1 MIPKSTIDEI
11 FETVKIEEVVS
22 DFVTLK
28 KRGVNLLGLCPFHN
42 EKTPSFTVSPAKGI
56 YKCFGCGEGGNSVS
70 FLMDK
75 EHYSY
80 PEALKYLAKKYN
92 IEIIEEEMTTEQTQ
106 MANEKDSLY
115 ILSSFANDFFV
126 KSLWDTN
133 EGKNIAL
140 NYFSERGFSQETIK
154 KFELGYSPK
163 QKDIFTKT
171 AIKNSY
177 SEEYVVKSGLG
188 FNIENQGVIDR
199 FRERVMFPIHSF
211 SGRILGFGG
220 RALNKN
226 AKAKYQNSPESLIY
240 NKSKVLYGIFFAKNS
255 ISKND
260 NCYIVEG
267 YTDVISLHQKGIEN
281 VVSASGTSLTNDQ
294 IKLIN
299 RFTKNVTILFDGD
312 AAGIK
317 ASFRGVDMILKE
329 GMNVKVVPFP
339 ENEDPDSYARNN
351 SSENLIAFLNKNAID
366 FITYKT
372 QILNAESEQDPIKR
386 VSIIKDIIRS
396 IALIPDYLTRTE
408 YCKVCS
414 KLLDVKESVLLRDI
428 DQERKKINVNSHNK
442 NLILKEKPKKFS
454 NNIKLKKYEEEIIRI
469 ILNYGNE
476 TIFFEQ
482 EKTNVV
488 KFITNELRVDKIKIN
503 NTPHDI
509 IYDEILN
516 LLNSKEQIHQAH
528 FTSHS
533 NIEVNKL
540 CVDLLSN
547 QHMISDNW
555 VIKHKIYT
563 GRENH
568 NLRKTAEKSVLALKL
583 QHVESKIQM
592 IQKKIKENI
601 SEADELNMLK
611 NLIMIKNQISLK
623 IGRSSS

>member
-1 MIPKSTIDEI
+1 MIPKITIDEI
-11 FETVKIEEVVS
+11 FEAVKIEEVVS

-92 IEIIEEEMTTEQTQ
+92 IEIVEEEMTTEQTQ

-115 ILSSFANDFFV
+115 ILSSFANNFFV

-140 NYFSERGFSQETIK
+140 SYFSERGFSQETIK

-188 FNIENQGVIDR
+188 FNIENQGIIDR

-267 YTDVISLHQKGIEN
+267 YTDVISLHQKGVEN
-281 VVSASGTSLTNDQ
+281 VVSASGTSLTTDQ

-312 AAGIK
+312 AAGVK

-351 SSENLIAFLNKNAID
+351 SSEDLITFLNKNAID

-372 QILNAESEQDPIKR
+372 KILNTESEKDPIKR
-386 VSIIKDIIRS
+386 VSIIKDIIQS

-428 DQERKKINVNSHNK
+428 DQERKKINVNSQNK
-442 NLILKEKPKKFS
+442 DLILKAKPKKFS
-454 NNIKLKKYEEEIIRI
+454 NNIKLQKYEEEIIRI

-476 TIFFEQ
+476 TIFFEE

-488 KFITNELRVDKIKIN
+488 RFITNELRVDKIKIN

-516 LLNSKEQIHQAH
+516 LLNSEEQIHQAY

-540 CVDLLSN
+540 CIDLLSN

-555 VIKHKIYT
+555 AIKHKIYT

-568 NLRKTAEKSVLALKL
+568 DLRKTAEKAVLALKL
-583 QHVESKIQM
+583 QHVESKIQI
-592 IQKKIKENI
+592 IQKKIKENTT
-601 SEADELNMLK
+601 EADELNMLK

>member
-1 MIPKSTIDEI
+1 
-11 FETVKIEEVVS
+11 
-22 DFVTLK
+22 
-28 KRGVNLLGLCPFHN
+28 
-42 EKTPSFTVSPAKGI
+42 
-56 YKCFGCGEGGNSVS
+56 
-70 FLMDK
+70 
-75 EHYSY
+75 
-80 PEALKYLAKKYN
+80 
-92 IEIIEEEMTTEQTQ
+92 
-106 MANEKDSLY
+106 
-115 ILSSFANDFFV
+115 
-126 KSLWDTN
+126 
-133 EGKNIAL
+133 
-140 NYFSERGFSQETIK
+140 
-154 KFELGYSPK
+154 
-163 QKDIFTKT
+163 
-171 AIKNSY
+171 
-177 SEEYVVKSGLG
+177 
-188 FNIENQGVIDR
+188 
-199 FRERVMFPIHSF
+199 MFPIQDYK
-211 SGRILGFGG
+211 GNIIAFGG
-220 RALNKN
+220 RIFDNDDP
-226 AKAKYQNSPESLIY
+226 AKYQNSPESLIY

-267 YTDVISLHQKGIEN
+267 YTDVISLHQKGVEN
-281 VVSASGTSLTNDQ
+281 VVSASGTSLTTDQ

-351 SSENLIAFLNKNAID
+351 SSEDLITFLNKNAID

-372 QILNAESEQDPIKR
+372 KILNTESEKDPIKR
-386 VSIIKDIIRS
+386 VSIIKDIIQS

-428 DQERKKINVNSHNK
+428 DQERKKINVNSQNK
-442 NLILKEKPKKFS
+442 DLILKAKPKKFS
-454 NNIKLKKYEEEIIRI
+454 NNIKLQKYEEEIIRI

-476 TIFFEQ
+476 TIFFEE

-488 KFITNELRVDKIKIN
+488 RFITNELRVDKIKIN

-516 LLNSKEQIHQAH
+516 LLNSEEQIHQAY

-540 CVDLLSN
+540 CIDLLSN

-555 VIKHKIYT
+555 AIKHKIYT

-568 NLRKTAEKSVLALKL
+568 DLRKTAEKAVLALKL
-583 QHVESKIQM
+583 QHVESKIQI
-592 IQKKIKENI
+592 IQKKIKENTT
-601 SEADELNMLK
+601 EANELNMLK
-611 NLIMIKNQISLK
+611 DLIMIKNQISLK

>member
-1 MIPKSTIDEI
+1 
-11 FETVKIEEVVS
+11 
-22 DFVTLK
+22 
-28 KRGVNLLGLCPFHN
+28 
-42 EKTPSFTVSPAKGI
+42 
-56 YKCFGCGEGGNSVS
+56 
-70 FLMDK
+70 
-75 EHYSY
+75 
-80 PEALKYLAKKYN
+80 
-92 IEIIEEEMTTEQTQ
+92 
-106 MANEKDSLY
+106 
-115 ILSSFANDFFV
+115 
-126 KSLWDTN
+126 
-133 EGKNIAL
+133 
-140 NYFSERGFSQETIK
+140 
-154 KFELGYSPK
+154 
-163 QKDIFTKT
+163 
-171 AIKNSY
+171 
-177 SEEYVVKSGLG
+177 VVKSGLG
-188 FNIENQGVIDR
+188 FNIENQGIIDR

-267 YTDVISLHQKGIEN
+267 YTDVISLHQKGVEN
-281 VVSASGTSLTNDQ
+281 VVSASGTSLTTDQ

-312 AAGIK
+312 AAGVK

-339 ENEDPDSYARNN
+339 ENEDPDSYAQNN
-351 SSENLIAFLNKNAID
+351 SSEDLITFLNKNAID

-372 QILNAESEQDPIKR
+372 KILNTESEKDPIKR
-386 VSIIKDIIRS
+386 VSIIKDIIQS

-428 DQERKKINVNSHNK
+428 DQERKKINVNSQNK
-442 NLILKEKPKKFS
+442 DLILKAKPKKFS
-454 NNIKLKKYEEEIIRI
+454 NNIKLQKYEEEIIRI

-476 TIFFEQ
+476 TIFFEE

-488 KFITNELRVDKIKIN
+488 RFITNELRVDKIKIN

-516 LLNSKEQIHQAH
+516 LLNSEEQIHQAY

-540 CVDLLSN
+540 CIDLLSN

-555 VIKHKIYT
+555 AIKHKIYT

-568 NLRKTAEKSVLALKL
+568 DLRKTAEKAVLALKL
-583 QHVESKIQM
+583 QHVESKIQI
-592 IQKKIKENI
+592 IQKNIKENTT
-601 SEADELNMLK
+601 EADELNMLK

>member
-1 MIPKSTIDEI
+1 MRSKITIDEI
-11 FETVKIEEVVS
+11 FEAVKIEEVVS

-92 IEIIEEEMTTEQTQ
+92 IEIVEEEMTTEQTQ

-115 ILSSFANDFFV
+115 ILSSFANNFFV

-140 NYFSERGFSQETIK
+140 SYFSERGFSQETIK

-188 FNIENQGVIDR
+188 FNIENQGIIDR

-267 YTDVISLHQKGIEN
+267 YTDVISLHQKGVEN
-281 VVSASGTSLTNDQ
+281 VVSASGTSLTTDQ

-312 AAGIK
+312 AAGVK
-317 ASFRGVDMILKE
+317 ASFRGVNMILKE

-351 SSENLIAFLNKNAID
+351 SSEDLITFLNKNAID

-372 QILNAESEQDPIKR
+372 KILNTESEKDPIKR
-386 VSIIKDIIRS
+386 VSIIKDIIQS

-428 DQERKKINVNSHNK
+428 DQERKKINVNSQNK
-442 NLILKEKPKKFS
+442 DLILKAKPKKFS
-454 NNIKLKKYEEEIIRI
+454 NNIKLQKYEEEIIRI

-476 TIFFEQ
+476 TIFFEE

-488 KFITNELRVDKIKIN
+488 RFITNELRVDKIKIN

-516 LLNSKEQIHQAH
+516 LLNSEEQIHQAY

-540 CVDLLSN
+540 CIDLLSN

-555 VIKHKIYT
+555 AIKHKIYT

-568 NLRKTAEKSVLALKL
+568 DLRKTAEKAVLALKL
-583 QHVESKIQM
+583 QHVESKIQI
-592 IQKKIKENI
+592 IQKKIKENTT
-601 SEADELNMLK
+601 EADELNMLK

>member
-1 MIPKSTIDEI
+1 MIPKITIDEI
-11 FETVKIEEVVS
+11 FEAVKIEEVVS

-92 IEIIEEEMTTEQTQ
+92 IEIVEEEMTTEQTQ

-115 ILSSFANDFFV
+115 ILSSFANNFFV

-140 NYFSERGFSQETIK
+140 SYFSERGFSQETIK

-188 FNIENQGVIDR
+188 FNIENQGIIDR

-267 YTDVISLHQKGIEN
+267 YTDVISLHQKGVEN
-281 VVSASGTSLTNDQ
+281 VVSASGTSLTTDQ

-351 SSENLIAFLNKNAID
+351 SSEDLITFLNKNAID

-372 QILNAESEQDPIKR
+372 KILNTESEKDPIKR
-386 VSIIKDIIRS
+386 VSIIKDIIQS

-428 DQERKKINVNSHNK
+428 DQERKKINVNSQNK
-442 NLILKEKPKKFS
+442 DLILKAKPKKFS
-454 NNIKLKKYEEEIIRI
+454 NNIKLQKYEEEIIRI

-476 TIFFEQ
+476 TIFFEE

-488 KFITNELRVDKIKIN
+488 RFITNELRVDKIKIN

-516 LLNSKEQIHQAH
+516 LLNSEEQIHQAY

-540 CVDLLSN
+540 CIDLLSN

-555 VIKHKIYT
+555 AIKHKIYT

-568 NLRKTAEKSVLALKL
+568 DLRKTAEKAVLALKL
-583 QHVESKIQM
+583 QHVESKIQI
-592 IQKKIKENI
+592 IQKNIKENTT
-601 SEADELNMLK
+601 EADELNMLK